1 MPMTWKVTNSISSY
15 GETLGAEYTQAG
27 VLQCL
32 KRDCDWVPKA
42 SHLLQSQEAGKLP
55 QMKKKALKPKW
66 KGTGLKAPLYT
77 MDFCSYREASSG
89 GWREE
94 SSPLSSLDPGPC
106 DQDMYSRKTLIF
118 KGQKIS
124 EHFLFLKF
132 VLSLFINKYFKA
144 YLCAWLTLTFQ
155 LLMT

>member
-32 KRDCDWVPKA
+32 KWDCDWVPKA

-89 GWREE
+89 GWLEE
-94 SSPLSSLDPGPC
+94 SHLVLWIQARVTKTCILGKLSFLKGKKYLNTFCSWNLYFLFSLI
-106 DQDMYSRKTLIF
+106 SILRLIF
-118 KGQKIS
+118 
-124 EHFLFLKF
+124 
-132 VLSLFINKYFKA
+132 VLG
-144 YLCAWLTLTFQ
+144 
-155 LLMT
+155 